1 MQEGRKL
8 KDYRNFTD
16 EEIDWWSEH
25 GVDWNDNQEKDEEKQ
40 LIYDVMTTEYSL
52 TKEEVLHLLDS
63 NTFQDNAESNKH
75 VFILG
80 KKNK

>member
-52 TKEEVLHLLDS
+52 TKEEVLYLLDS
-63 NTFQDNAESNKH
+63 NTFQANAESNKH

>member
-1 MQEGRKL
+1 M
-8 KDYRNFTD
+8 
-16 EEIDWWSEH
+16 
-25 GVDWNDNQEKDEEKQ
+25 DEEKQ